1 MKQNKITKER
11 INYLLQALTMLL
23 AVILIAYGSCLKLI
37 PIIILSI
44 YAAIIIPFIIKA
56 WIKQT
61 KSLNRFNLL
70 CNYLTNIIP
79 IFMQKAKIRYTL
91 GELYEICDGEMK
103 DAIFKAIEYID
114 NTKDDPNLLSNAL
127 KIIEKEFPNSRIK
140 SVHKFLLSVE
150 NTNSKSYKEIAEN
163 LYDDIEKWIKRTCMF
178 QKDIKDR
185 QNKILALCFITLIMN
200 ILFVCIY
207 VSNEYFKGFVNLEYY
222 QISTTI
228 FISIVLFVIGI
239 IVVRLNGQWL
249 VDDIKDEDEKYL
261 KDKYR
266 RYKKG
271 VEKITVIDVL
281 FCLIFVALGV
291 YFFIIKNNLAAISL
305 ILLGLIF
312 LSQKHRRYLSIKKYI
327 TKKLTIEFPI
337 WLREISLSL
346 GSLTVLNSINSSL
359 TSVTYPMRREIRN
372 FLSEAE
378 KNPSSIKPYND
389 FLSEYKIDEV
399 KSSMR
404 VLYAINNVSKDDMK
418 QRTAKLIDRNQE
430 LLAKS
435 ELIRSNDSIGGIEML
450 GYLPTL
456 IFSLQMIVSMLIMFE
471 YMMQMLGGQVQ
482 L

>member
-1 MKQNKITKER
+1 MKKNKITKER
-11 INYLLQALTMLL
+11 VKYLLQALMMLL
-23 AVILIAYGSCLKLI
+23 IVIIIAYASCLKLI
-37 PIIILSI
+37 YIIILSV

-56 WIKQT
+56 WIKQN
-61 KSLNRFNLL
+61 KSLIRFNQL

-79 IFMQKAKIRYTL
+79 IFIQKAKIRYTL
-91 GELYEICDGEMK
+91 GELYEITDGK
-103 DAIFKAIEYID
+103 IKNAIFSAIEYID
-114 NTKDDPNLLSNAL
+114 STKDDPELLNNAL
-127 KIIEKEFPNSRIK
+127 KIIEKEFPNSRVK

-150 NTNSKSYKEIAEN
+150 STNSKSYKEIAEN
-163 LYDDIEKWIKRTCMF
+163 LYDDIENWIKRTCAF

-185 QNKILALCFITLIMN
+185 QNKILALCFITLVMN
-200 ILFVCIY
+200 VLFVCIY

-249 VDDIKDEDEKYL
+249 VNDTKEEDENYL

-271 VEKITVIDVL
+271 VEKIGFVDIL
-281 FCLIFVALGV
+281 CCLIFTGVGV
-291 YFFIIKNNLAAISL
+291 YFLFLDNKLVAVSL
-305 ILLGLIF
+305 ILLGLVF
-312 LSQKHRRYLSIKKYI
+312 LSQKQRRYYSTKRFI

-346 GSLTVLNSINSSL
+346 GNLTVLNAINNSL
-359 TSVTYPMRREIRN
+359 TNVTYPMRREIRN
-372 FLSEAE
+372 FLNEAE
-378 KNPSSIKPYND
+378 KNPTSIKPYND

-399 KSSMR
+399 KSTMR

-435 ELIRSNDSIGGIEML
+435 ELIRSNDSIGGVEML

-456 IFSLQMIVSMLIMFE
+456 IFSIQMIVSMLIMFE
-471 YMMQMLGGQVQ
+471 YMMQMLGGQIQ